1 MPPSDTQ
8 QSEAMPAD
16 TPPKPASSEA
26 SEPSTQDAPLSDV
39 DDLLEQVQSLTQDII
54 EDATAEA
61 DAIDGDESVGGQST
75 VENDD
80 IMQVEAETATDVDGA
95 TGDEGAVE
103 EGVIAGESAE
113 GAAVEADASDVEN
126 ASADVGSIETQPEP
140 SSVLPPVLE
149 LDTDDEALD
158 SDETEAV
165 VDVDTIGELASDADA
180 GAMVGDV
187 DEYGEEAEVAAVGD
201 EASAIE
207 DDAAVETNGGDEIV
221 SSTESDATSE
231 ADDDEALAILD
242 SLQSES
248 QAPDSVLE
256 IDPEGLL
263 AEPAVGASELSNDDA
278 GFGQGADDE
287 AAAQAAA
294 DVEDQ
299 PTESL
304 TDTET
309 AEGEGDASAVN
320 DEVAATDDPG
330 EVVELTA
337 DEEADL
343 PDLLQDPD
351 GDEAAEA
358 QAVLNAAGIDDA
370 EPEEIAER
378 EAAEPVGAISAKT
391 NEKGARRQRP
401 RWLRVT
407 QLGLEKVVYRVRY
420 TVTHPAQLLQAILA
434 GPRYVFALFDR
445 GLAWLDRPFAEM
457 SLQKKQMIGIVA
469 LATLLAGVLIWVLPM
484 IAFTN
489 PFDGM
494 SRGISSGP

>member
-26 SEPSTQDAPLSDV
+26 SAPSAPLSDV

-61 DAIDGDESVGGQST
+61 DAIDDDESVGGQST

-80 IMQVEAETATDVDGA
+80 TTQVEAETATDEDGA

-103 EGVIAGESAE
+103 EDVCAEETDEVAADVADANDVEDASAEVGSLESA
-113 GAAVEADASDVEN
+113 A
-126 ASADVGSIETQPEP
+126 EP

-158 SDETEAV
+158 SVETDAV
-165 VDVDTIGELASDADA
+165 VDVEAIGDLENDTDA

-187 DEYGEEAEVAAVGD
+187 DEHEEEAEVAAVGD

-207 DDAAVETNGGDEIV
+207 DDAAVETNGGDEFV
-221 SSTESDATSE
+221 ASSEPDTTSE

-263 AEPAVGASELSNDDA
+263 AEPSVGASELDYDDA
-278 GFGQGADDE
+278 AIEQGGEDD
-287 AAAQAAA
+287 AAAMATT

-299 PTESL
+299 SNESL
-304 TDTET
+304 TATDT
-309 AEGEGDASAVN
+309 AEGEVDANASN
-320 DEVAATDDPG
+320 DEVTATDDTG
-330 EVVELTA
+330 DVAELSA
-337 DEEADL
+337 DDEADL

-351 GDEAAEA
+351 SDEATEA
-358 QAVLNAAGIDDA
+358 QAVLNAAGIDDVESEESA
-370 EPEEIAER
+370 EH
-378 EAAEPVGAISAKT
+378 EAREPVDATSAKT
-391 NEKGARRQRP
+391 YEKGARRKKT
-401 RWLRVT
+401 RWLRVA
-407 QLGLEKVVYRVRY
+407 QHGLQKVVYRVRY
-420 TVTHPAQLLQAILA
+420 TVTHPAQLVQAILA
-434 GPRYVFALFDR
+434 GPRYVFASFDR